1 MAHHFVPNFTREM
14 SKNKNKNHISQC
26 KTAQNLGLSP
36 STIHNIVKRF
46 RESREIT
53 AHVGQGRKPQLNVL
67 DLWAL
72 RWHCIRNRHAA
83 VLNIA
88 TWAQE
93 HFRKPQSAAAS
104 RNATWISVTL
114 GESYISILCSDAAGF
129 SGPELISDS
138 QKDNVKMCAVDF
150 EFSVPKTK
158 GTIQTFIS
166 NRSKSKR
173 LSWYGGSAEQT
184 AWVTGICAKVLLT
197 WRHRLGLYRDINC
210 HQDDVFHGK
219 SMVIGSRQCQLSF
232 CMCYNSVV
240 S

>member
-14 SKNKNKNHISQC
+14 SKTKNKNHISQC

-53 AHVGQGRKPQLNVL
+53 VHVGQGRKPQLNVL

-88 TWAQE
+88 AWAQE

-138 QKDNVKMCAVDF
+138 QKDNVKMCAVLRWVHISTCLREKWISSF
-150 EFSVPKTK
+150 QSQRPK
-158 GTIQTFIS
+158 GPS
-166 NRSKSKR
+166 R
-173 LSWYGGSAEQT
+173 LSLATEAKANVCHGMGVQQSKQHGWLAYVQRYYWHGGIDWDCTET
-184 AWVTGICAKVLLT
+184 
-197 WRHRLGLYRDINC
+197 
-210 HQDDVFHGK
+210 
-219 SMVIGSRQCQLSF
+219 
-232 CMCYNSVV
+232 
-240 S
+240 